1 VGKVSLALVWA
12 AVICGGAGVFFA
24 VLFYDSRYENPPEL
38 VDAVAATV
46 LLVLA
51 GSSLLALAVLQGVA
65 KMLEEVNR

>member
-1 VGKVSLALVWA
+1 VRAVRLALLWA

-24 VLFYDSRYENPPEL
+24 VLFYDSRYTNPPEF

-51 GSSLLALAVLQGVA
+51 GGAVIALAVLRG
-65 KMLEEVNR
+65 LEQLLEKFDR